1 MSRTRTLRSING
13 LGLVAATVLLV
24 GCGGGTGGGDW
35 TAPPDPNRAKE
46 QGETITTYG
55 MPDDWANYG
64 EQIKTFCADYQ
75 IKGCN
80 HVDTD
85 MTSAEEIQRYDAEKN
100 NPVAIFS
107 DIGLAY
113 GPIASAKGV
122 VPPYLP
128 PSAEKLPAELKAK
141 PGEGGWMATF
151 VGVPSILVNVDALAA
166 KGLTPPRDWA
176 DLAKPEYKGLV
187 GVRPPGKAG
196 EGDAFFMALVVTT
209 GGSWGNFDSGI
220 ALAKQIAPN
229 LAGQAGNAE
238 LAEKGEIPIQIKY
251 DFNNIANAKALREK
265 GINVEVFIPASGSI
279 YAPSGMMVNKYNT
292 KQMDLA
298 KLYMEY
304 LLSDKAQTI
313 FAKFGARPILY
324 VLGKVD
330 IPADARANW
339 LPDEQYAKVKQID
352 FTQVQPAEIGKIWEE
367 QVLAP

>member
-1 MSRTRTLRSING
+1 MDRRKTRVWALAG
-13 LGLVAATVLLV
+13 AALIALAA
-24 GCGGGTGGGDW
+24 CGGGGGGGDW
-35 TAPPDPNRAKE
+35 KAAPDANAAKD
-46 QGETITTYG
+46 QGQTITTYG

-64 EQIKTFCADYQ
+64 EQIKTFCAKYE

-100 NPVAIFS
+100 NPTAIFS

-113 GPIASAKGV
+113 GPVASEKKV
-122 VPPYLP
+122 NPPYLP
-128 PSAEKLPAELKAK
+128 PNADKLPPEFKAK

-151 VGVPSILVNVDALAA
+151 VGVPSILVNLDALKA
-166 KGLTPPRDWA
+166 KGLEAPQDWA
-176 DLAKPEYKGLV
+176 DLAKPEYKGLI
-187 GVRPPGKAG
+187 GVRPPGRAG

-229 LAGQAGNAE
+229 LAGQPGDVA
-238 LAEKGEIPIQIKY
+238 LAEKGEIPILIKY
-251 DFNNIANAKALREK
+251 DFNNIAIAASLKQK
-265 GINVEVFIPASGSI
+265 GINVDVFIPASGSV
-279 YAPSGMMVNKYNT
+279 YAPSGMMVNGYNT

-298 KLYMEY
+298 KVYMDF
-304 LLSDKAQTI
+304 LLTDEAQAI

-324 VLGKVD
+324 VLGKID
-330 IPADARANW
+330 LPAEAKASW
-339 LPDEQYAKVKQID
+339 LPDAQYANVKQID
-352 FTQVQPAEIGKIWEE
+352 FTQVKPADIATIWDE

>member
-1 MSRTRTLRSING
+1 MKVRGVRL
-13 LGLVAATVLLV
+13 LGLLAVGSIVAA
-24 GCGGGTGGGDW
+24 CSGGGGGGDW
-35 TAPPDPNRAKE
+35 TSAPDLTKAKE
-46 QGETITTYG
+46 QGQTITTYG

-64 EQIKTFCADYQ
+64 EQIKTFCTKYQ
-75 IKGCN
+75 IAGCN

-113 GPIASAKGV
+113 GPLASQKAV

-128 PSAEKLPAELKAK
+128 PNADKLPAELKAK
-141 PGEGGWMATF
+141 PGEGGWVATF
-151 VGVPSILVNVDALAA
+151 VGVPSILVNLDALQA
-166 KGLTPPRDWA
+166 KGLQPPKDWA
-176 DLAKPEYKGLV
+176 DLAKPEYRGLV

-196 EGDAFFMALVVTT
+196 EGDAFFMALVATT
-209 GGSWGNFDSGI
+209 GGSWGNFDSAI

-251 DFNNIANAKALREK
+251 DFNNIANAAALKAK
-265 GINVEVFIPASGSI
+265 GINVDVFIPASGSV

-292 KQMDLA
+292 KQMDVA
-298 KLYMEY
+298 KLFMDFV
-304 LLSDKAQTI
+304 LSDDGQAI

-324 VLGKVD
+324 VLGKLDV
-330 IPADARANW
+330 PAEARANW
-339 LPDEQYAKVKQID
+339 LPDEQYVNVKQID
-352 FTQVQPAEIGKIWEE
+352 FTQVKPADVGKIWEE